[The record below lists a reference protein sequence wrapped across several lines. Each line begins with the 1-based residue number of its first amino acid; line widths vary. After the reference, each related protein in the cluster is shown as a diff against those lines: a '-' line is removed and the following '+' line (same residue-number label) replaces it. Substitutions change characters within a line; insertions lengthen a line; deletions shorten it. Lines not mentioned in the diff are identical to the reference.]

1 MNKFKKILVAVAP
14 LLALSSLSCTN
25 KSQNITISN
34 NISNYQESNQ
44 WNLFINQDA
53 IQSIL
58 TTIYDNPESIQ
69 SYLDSQLNINEDYTR
84 ILNESL
90 VFNNSL
96 SLSFGSDSGG
106 FLSSVPKPFPLRELD
121 KQIQDLFEHNWLW
134 YLFNLNKAEFIY
146 YPQFDRFETNSE
158 SIKLDTLQNSL
169 SNSSFFRPLSNKI
182 LQFSKQYYED
192 SQEYKTYNFFLLLD
206 GGFILKLQVD
216 KYFEDGKWDTSI
228 NLDSYIYSYPY
239 IFNKENV
246 NNIFNISKYV
256 SDTQS
261 FFELSENRSKS
272 ILFKENYGSSELRFT
287 LSAIKK

>member
-1 MNKFKKILVAVAP
+1 MNKFKKILVAIAP

-58 TTIYDNPESIQ
+58 TTIYDNPENIQ

-106 FLSSVPKPFPLRELD
+106 FLSNIPKPFPLRELD